1 MWTGLS
7 YTNFS
12 LSEAQ
17 PSAEVAELV
26 ELGVGENTT
35 VSLTV
40 ANVGAREGD
49 EVIMALFMP
58 HAGTVPEGAPA
69 ARLKQQS
76 APSLFLATDR
86 CSCSY
91 CCSDHRVHGHA
102 HRSPLSSAYNHEPC
116 AVPCTVLLNCT
127 ARR

>member
-1 MWTGLS
+1 MRTGLS

-17 PSAEVAELV
+17 PSAEVAEV
-26 ELGVGENTT
+26 AELGVGENTT

-76 APSLFLATDR
+76 APSLFLRPIDAPVPVAGT
-86 CSCSY
+86 
-91 CCSDHRVHGHA
+91 VTVF
-102 HRSPLSSAYNHEPC
+102 SPLPA
-116 AVPCTVLLNCT
+116 A
-127 ARR
+127 

>member
-1 MWTGLS
+1 MRAGLS

-17 PSAEVAELV
+17 PSAEVAEV
-26 ELGVGENTT
+26 AELGVGENTT

-40 ANVGAREGD
+40 ANVGAVEGD

-76 APSLFLATDR
+76 APPPPAIHRCPVAVAGTVSL
-86 CSCSY
+86 CSS
-91 CCSDHRVHGHA
+91 
-102 HRSPLSSAYNHEPC
+102 LI
-116 AVPCTVLLNCT
+116 
-127 ARR
+127 

>member
-1 MWTGLS
+1 MRAGLS

-17 PSAEVAELV
+17 PSAEVAEV
-26 ELGVGENTT
+26 AELGVGENTT

-40 ANVGAREGD
+40 KNVGAVEGD

-76 APSLFLATDR
+76 APPLPAIHR
-86 CSCSY
+86 C
-91 CCSDHRVHGHA
+91 HA
-102 HRSPLSSAYNHEPC
+102 VVDGTLTVSSPLPA
-116 AVPCTVLLNCT
+116 A
-127 ARR
+127 

>member
-1 MWTGLS
+1 MRAGLS

-17 PSAEVAELV
+17 PSAEVAEV
-26 ELGVGENTT
+26 AELGVGENTT

-40 ANVGAREGD
+40 KNVGAREGD

-76 APSLFLATDR
+76 APPSSSCDR
-86 CSCSY
+86 PMSC
-91 CCSDHRVHGHA
+91 CC
-102 HRSPLSSAYNHEPC
+102 
-116 AVPCTVLLNCT
+116 
-127 ARR
+127 